1 MWRAQPRVPQ
11 HPAALYY
18 AQPRRYQYPMHI
30 VTLGGGTGQ
39 ATLLRGLCQHA
50 CQVTAIVG
58 VTDNGGH
65 SGQLRQALAL
75 PQVGDT
81 RQCLSA
87 LCQASS
93 LWGTLLRH
101 RFHGGDLHGMS
112 VGNMILAALT
122 QDSGSLYSAVT
133 AVSQAAGVTH
143 RVLPVSDGSADIAA
157 HLQDGQVIVG
167 EWQIIQRHPRT
178 AITRLCLQPAVAAH
192 PAVLDA
198 IAQADILVLC
208 PGSLLTGTVAV
219 LLPTGLR
226 EAIQASPAP
235 CLYVCNLMTQPGQT
249 DGYTTRQH
257 LTTVQQYLGRP
268 VHTLVANNGPLPP
281 ALLQIYAQQGSYP
294 VSNDGTISDTMLY
307 MADLVESPDA
317 ATLHAYTRPQGAGMQ
332 VGLHL
337 IRHDAQK
344 LATHI
349 MAIATT

>member
-1 MWRAQPRVPQ
+1 
-11 HPAALYY
+11 
-18 AQPRRYQYPMHI
+18 MHI

-39 ATLLRGLCQHA
+39 ATLLRGLCQQA

-87 LCQASS
+87 VCQASS
-93 LWGTLLRH
+93 LWETLLSH
-101 RFHGGDLHGMS
+101 RFQGGDLHGMS
-112 VGNMILAALT
+112 VGNLILAALA
-122 QDSGSLYSAVT
+122 QHSGSLHSAVR
-133 AVSQAAGVTH
+133 AVAQAAGLVH
-143 RVLPVSDGSADIAA
+143 RVLPVSDGVADIAA
-157 HLQDGQVIVG
+157 QLQDGQVIVG
-167 EWQIIQRHPRT
+167 EWQIMQRQPCT
-178 AITRLCLQPAVAAH
+178 TITRLFLQPAIVAH

-198 IAQADILVLC
+198 IAQADLLVLC
-208 PGSLLTGTVAV
+208 PGSLLTGIVAV
-219 LLPTGLR
+219 LLPEGIRDALR
-226 EAIQASPAP
+226 ASQAP
-235 CLYVCNLMTQPGQT
+235 CVYVCNLMTQPGQT

-257 LTTVQQYLGRP
+257 LATLHYYLGRA
-268 VHTLVANNGPLPP
+268 VNTIVVNNGPLPP
-281 ALLQIYAQQGSYP
+281 ALLQVYAQHGSYP
-294 VSNDGTISDTMLY
+294 VYNDCTAADAGLY
-307 MADLVESPDA
+307 MADLVEAPDA
-317 ATLHAYTRPQGAGMQ
+317 ATLRVYTRPQGTGMQ